1 MGIDYRIGHCATS
14 LQNAGMKTSAGFAVY
29 LLAGQANGVSE

>member
-29 LLAGQANGVSE
+29 LLAQIELLERR